1 MQSLLIG
8 GGSALGQA
16 VFQQWQKDSG
26 ARDLWSIARECQ
38 ALDEG
43 RLHVRVTD
51 HSQASMA
58 ALCEEI
64 VAAGGA
70 PDRVVIALGT
80 LHGDGYGPE
89 KSLEQL
95 SLEAL
100 QHVLTVNCA
109 LPLLWLAALA
119 PHLRRVDDC
128 RIAVLSARVG
138 SIGDNRLGGWYSY
151 RSAKAALNMGLKSAA
166 VELARRAPGVK
177 LIAYHPG
184 TVDTP
189 LSEPFQARVPAE
201 KLFTPARAAN
211 CLIEV
216 MEGSAADGELA
227 YLDWA
232 GETIPW

>member
-1 MQSLLIG
+1 MQALLIG
-8 GGSALGQA
+8 GGSALGKA
-16 VFQQWQKDSG
+16 VLRQWQSDSSD
-26 ARDLWSIARECQ
+26 RQLWSITRDCEAR
-38 ALDEG
+38 DDG
-43 RLHVRVTD
+43 RLHLRATD
-51 HSQASMA
+51 HSQDSMA

-70 PDRVVIALGT
+70 PERVVIALGT

-89 KSLEQL
+89 KSLERL

-100 QHVLTVNCA
+100 QHVFTVNCA

-166 VELARRAPGVK
+166 VEFARRAQGVK

-201 KLFTPARAAN
+201 KLFTPSRAAT
-211 CLIEV
+211 CLINV
-216 MEGSAADGELA
+216 MEGLAADGELA
-227 YLDWA
+227 YVDWA
-232 GETIPW
+232 GEAIPW